1 MLLSNQKKIIEQSKF
16 RYSPLG
22 KAFEKQ
28 IKTFED
34 QGKKQVDAL
43 KDLKDNKEKWA
54 EAIEEKSDD
63 KSDQSQA
70 ADIFNDLIEKRRN
83 IMNDLYENFDMNKL
97 YFMWEC
103 ATKDANFNEYYDSKQ
118 HLNGIKTQHIKL
130 DDALKK
136 QKELLKKINQLKIG
150 KKSPKL
156 EKK

>member
-1 MLLSNQKKIIEQSKF
+1 M
-16 RYSPLG
+16 G

-34 QGKKQVDAL
+34 QGKKQVGAL

-118 HLNGIKTQHIKL
+118 HLNGIKNQHIKL

>member
-1 MLLSNQKKIIEQSKF
+1 M
-16 RYSPLG
+16 G

-34 QGKKQVDAL
+34 QGKKQVGAL

-97 YFMWEC
+97 YFLWEC
-103 ATKDANFNEYYDSKQ
+103 ATKDANFNEY
-118 HLNGIKTQHIKL
+118 
-130 DDALKK
+130 
-136 QKELLKKINQLKIG
+136 
-150 KKSPKL
+150 
-156 EKK
+156 

>member
-1 MLLSNQKKIIEQSKF
+1 M
-16 RYSPLG
+16 G

-34 QGKKQVDAL
+34 QGKKQVGAL
-43 KDLKDNKEKWA
+43 KDLKDYKEKWA

>member
-1 MLLSNQKKIIEQSKF
+1 
-16 RYSPLG
+16 
-22 KAFEKQ
+22 
-28 IKTFED
+28 
-34 QGKKQVDAL
+34 
-43 KDLKDNKEKWA
+43 
-54 EAIEEKSDD
+54 
-63 KSDQSQA
+63 
-70 ADIFNDLIEKRRN
+70 
-83 IMNDLYENFDMNKL
+83 MNDLYENFDMNKL

-130 DDALKK
+130 GDALKK

>member
-1 MLLSNQKKIIEQSKF
+1 
-16 RYSPLG
+16 
-22 KAFEKQ
+22 
-28 IKTFED
+28 
-34 QGKKQVDAL
+34 
-43 KDLKDNKEKWA
+43 
-54 EAIEEKSDD
+54 
-63 KSDQSQA
+63 
-70 ADIFNDLIEKRRN
+70 
-83 IMNDLYENFDMNKL
+83 MNDLYENFDMNKL

-118 HLNGIKTQHIKL
+118 HLNGIKNQHIKL